1 MQTITDKIR
10 FLLDTNVWLESDR
23 IIVVM
28 TQYSL
33 DFDDAYH
40 YVAAE
45 RFGLQLVSF
54 DRDFDQTP
62 LRRLHPSEVT

>member
-1 MQTITDKIR
+1 MY
-10 FLLDTNVWLESDR
+10 LVDTNVWLESDR

-33 DFDDAYH
+33 DFDDAYQ

-54 DRDFDQTP
+54 DRDFEQTP